1 MPELKD
7 EKGKK
12 KKFAYNKEG
21 LKKYKKAL
29 MSIGKKKTTKFKG
42 REYPVNKDGSVS
54 VPKPVTGSYWMDKKS
69 KKGIYRD

>member
-1 MPELKD
+1 
-7 EKGKK
+7 
-12 KKFAYNKEG
+12 
-21 LKKYKKAL
+21 

-42 REYPVNKDGSVS
+42 REYPVNKDGSVR